1 MRRRHALVLSL
12 ALGLAVAAGTFAA
25 TRTATLGARAS
36 DAQLSE
42 RAARLDRFEASLRR
56 AAADRPPALP
66 PAGAAAAP
74 SAAGQPRVVY
84 ARPAPV
90 PVLAE
95 DGHGDDDHGEHEWDD
110 GAGEHDDD

>member
-12 ALGLAVAAGTFAA
+12 ALALAVVAGTFAA

-36 DAQLSE
+36 DAQIAE
-42 RAARLDRFEASLRR
+42 RAARLDRFEASLRQ

-66 PAGAAAAP
+66 PLRSAAAP
-74 SAAGQPRVVY
+74 SASGRPRVVY
-84 ARPAPV
+84 VRPAPV

-95 DGHGDDDHGEHEWDD
+95 DAHDDEHEHESDD
-110 GAGEHDDD
+110 EAGEHDDD